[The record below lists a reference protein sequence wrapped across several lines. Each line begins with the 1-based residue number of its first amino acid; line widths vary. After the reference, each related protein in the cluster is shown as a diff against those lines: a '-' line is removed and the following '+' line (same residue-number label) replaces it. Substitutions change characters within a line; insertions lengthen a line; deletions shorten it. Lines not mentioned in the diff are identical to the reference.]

1 MNALSVAIK
10 DWLVTAGIGQF
21 ASSSDWGI
29 YIGVEPDA
37 PACCVTL
44 FDTPGATGTVEL
56 DRSIPVDQS
65 RIQVRV
71 RSLGYVGG
79 RTKMKAILT
88 ALEAK
93 VNTEQAEGGDDVW
106 YAAVIPLASG
116 MTYLGRDGKQRHLFT
131 WNFQVRRW
139 TV

>member
-1 MNALSVAIK
+1 MNALSVVVK

-29 YIGVEPDA
+29 YIGVEPDS
-37 PACCVTL
+37 PSKSVTI
-44 FDTPGATGTVEL
+44 FDVPGPTGTVEL

-65 RIQVRV
+65 RIQARV
-71 RSLGYVGG
+71 RSLGYVAG
-79 RTKMKAILT
+79 RTKMNAILT

-93 VNTEQAEGGDDVW
+93 VNSEEVEGLDTVH
-106 YAAVIPLASG
+106 YAAVIQLASD
-116 MTYLGRDGKQRHLFT
+116 MTYLGRDGKQRHIFT
-131 WNFQVRRW
+131 WNFQIRRW